1 LKPYL
6 GSSGYLLVKISNG
19 KVGVTH
25 VMAHRVIA
33 FALLP
38 NPHNY
43 PKVIFKNRI
52 KTDTR
57 PSNLMWA
64 EGAHVTS

>member
-1 LKPYL
+1 
-6 GSSGYLLVKISNG
+6 
-19 KVGVTH
+19 
-25 VMAHRVIA
+25 MAHRVIA